1 MTWSD
6 FVYRRHAARLN
17 EHRLVE
23 LCLLSGWSRISQ
35 RNKCDKL
42 EFESQK
48 WTAHKL
54 GADPLSG
61 ETLTEHYPI
70 QRTTTQT
77 GNKPKQRT
85 ARRLGTNSPSVK
97 TLTLYDLNRSQ
108 LAQLV

>member
-1 MTWSD
+1 MQHLVKKKAPDFMTWSD

-17 EHRLVE
+17 EYRLVE

-35 RNKCDKL
+35 RNECDRL

-61 ETLTEHYPI
+61 ETLTEDYPI
-70 QRTTTQT
+70 QRTTTDWEQT
-77 GNKPKQRT
+77 EAADSQKAGNK
-85 ARRLGTNSPSVK
+85 
-97 TLTLYDLNRSQ
+97 
-108 LAQLV
+108 LAKRKNAD